1 MCKLI
6 SKIYAFH
13 QLLGIIE
20 FLKNTHIKTHCKIFT
35 MLNLLLKTQLKIKYN
50 TSKTHNSQK
59 NNSSKTLIKFILD

>member
-6 SKIYAFH
+6 SNIYAFH

-35 MLNLLLKTQLKIKYN
+35 LLNLLLKTQLKIKYS
-50 TSKTHNSQK
+50 TSKTHN
-59 NNSSKTLIKFILD
+59 